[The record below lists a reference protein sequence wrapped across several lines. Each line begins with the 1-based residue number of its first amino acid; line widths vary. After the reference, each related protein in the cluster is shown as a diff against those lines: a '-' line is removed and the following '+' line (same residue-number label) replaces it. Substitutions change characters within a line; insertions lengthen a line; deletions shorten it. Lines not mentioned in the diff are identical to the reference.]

1 MKLYMYVLCMYVLCM
16 YAYLLVCGCMWKES
30 FSTLLE
36 KGLSGEVEL
45 SNTASLATHHAPE
58 LSCVLSLYT
67 GLKVDYHTCLAL
79 KYFWRSH
86 LQSSHLGDSALSNKS
101 PPGPY
106 IWDISWNNF
115 SCLWKVSNVRCL
127 MDHLFFWVTIAL
139 VPTCVL

>member
-58 LSCVLSLYT
+58 LSCVLSLCT
-67 GLKVDYHTCLAL
+67 GLKVDHHIHPAL
-79 KYFWRSH
+79 K
-86 LQSSHLGDSALSNKS
+86 
-101 PPGPY
+101 
-106 IWDISWNNF
+106 
-115 SCLWKVSNVRCL
+115 
-127 MDHLFFWVTIAL
+127 
-139 VPTCVL
+139 

>member
-45 SNTASLATHHAPE
+45 SNTASVATHHAPE
-58 LSCVLSLYT
+58 LSSVLSLCT

-79 KYFWRSH
+79 K
-86 LQSSHLGDSALSNKS
+86 
-101 PPGPY
+101 
-106 IWDISWNNF
+106 
-115 SCLWKVSNVRCL
+115 
-127 MDHLFFWVTIAL
+127 
-139 VPTCVL
+139 